1 MTDKEKLERLRSFG
15 FYGIDRE
22 MISKLKKPEVYAI
35 QLTTDAR
42 RCLGEI
48 SRPDTKKTQ
57 NERIVEYAQKMG
69 GITSWD
75 ATNILNIMSFT
86 KRMSEIRR
94 DPRFEV
100 TQRWEG
106 NGHTKWMLYEIK
118 EKKDAE
124 SV

>member
-1 MTDKEKLERLRSFG
+1 MSDQERLEMLHSFG
-15 FYGIDRE
+15 FMGMSLPILSMLKNPSYYG
-22 MISKLKKPEVYAI
+22 L
-35 QLTTDAR
+35 QLTTDAK

-48 SRPDTKKTQ
+48 SRPDTKLTQ
-57 NERIVEYAQKMG
+57 NERIVEYAKKMG

-94 DPRFEV
+94 DPHYEV
-100 TQRWEG
+100 TQRWES

-118 EKKDAE
+118 ERE
-124 SV
+124 NV

>member
-1 MTDKEKLERLRSFG
+1 MTDQEKLEMLQRFG
-15 FYGIDRE
+15 FFGMDLPT
-22 MISKLKKPEVYAI
+22 ISKLKNPSYYGI

-42 RCLGEI
+42 RCLGET
-48 SRPDTKKTQ
+48 SRPDTKLTQ
-57 NERIVEYAQKMG
+57 NERIIEYAKKMG

-94 DPRFEV
+94 DPRYEV
-100 TQRWEG
+100 MQRWES

-118 EKKDAE
+118 ERKE
-124 SV
+124 

>member
-1 MTDKEKLERLRSFG
+1 MTDKEKLELLQSFG

-22 MISKLKKPEVYAI
+22 MISKLKKPEVYGV
-35 QLTTDAR
+35 QLTADAR
-42 RCLGEI
+42 KCLGEV
-48 SRPDTKKTQ
+48 SRPDTKLTQ

-94 DPRFEV
+94 DPRYEV
-100 TQRWEG
+100 TQRWEN

-118 EKKDAE
+118 EVQA
-124 SV
+124 

>member
-1 MTDKEKLERLRSFG
+1 MTDNEKVELLKQFG
-15 FYGIDRE
+15 FFGVDLPL
-22 MISKLKKPEVYAI
+22 ISKLKSPEYYGI
-35 QLTTDAR
+35 QLTTDAK

-48 SRPDTKKTQ
+48 SRPDTKLTQ

-94 DPRFEV
+94 DPRYEV
-100 TQRWEG
+100 TQRWES
-106 NGHTKWMLYEIK
+106 NGVTKWMLYEIK
-118 EKKDAE
+118 EVKD
-124 SV
+124 V

>member
-1 MTDKEKLERLRSFG
+1 MTDNEKVELLKQFG
-15 FYGIDRE
+15 FFGMDLPL
-22 MISKLKKPEVYAI
+22 ISKLKSPEYYGI
-35 QLTTDAR
+35 QLTTDAK

-57 NERIVEYAQKMG
+57 NERIVEYAKKMG

-94 DPRFEV
+94 DPRYEV
-100 TQRWEG
+100 TQRWES
-106 NGHTKWMLYEIK
+106 NGRTKWMLYEIK
-118 EKKDAE
+118 EVE
-124 SV
+124 NV

>member
-1 MTDKEKLERLRSFG
+1 MTDKEKLELLLGFG
-15 FYGIDRE
+15 FKGMSYPILSMLKSPDVYG
-22 MISKLKKPEVYAI
+22 I
-35 QLTTDAR
+35 QLTTDAK
-42 RCLGEI
+42 RCLGEV
-48 SRPDTKKTQ
+48 SRPDTKLTQ

-94 DPRFEV
+94 DPRYEV
-100 TQRWEG
+100 TQRWEN

-118 EKKDAE
+118 EVQA
-124 SV
+124 

>member
-1 MTDKEKLERLRSFG
+1 MTDKEKLELLHQFG
-15 FYGIDRE
+15 FFGMDRE
-22 MISKLKKPEVYAI
+22 MISKLKKPEVYGI
-35 QLTTDAR
+35 QLTTDAK

-48 SRPDTKKTQ
+48 SRPDTKLTQ

-94 DPRFEV
+94 DPRYEV
-100 TQRWEG
+100 SQRWET
-106 NGHTKWMLYEIK
+106 NGITKWMLYEIK
-118 EKKDAE
+118 ERE
-124 SV
+124 NV

>member
-1 MTDKEKLERLRSFG
+1 MTDREKLELLHSFG
-15 FYGIDRE
+15 FKGIDRE
-22 MISKLKKPEVYAI
+22 MISKLKKPELYGV
-35 QLTTDAR
+35 QLTTDAK

-48 SRPDTKKTQ
+48 SRPDTRLSQ

-75 ATNILNIMSFT
+75 ATNILHIMSFT

-100 TQRWEG
+100 TQRWES

-118 EKKDAE
+118 EVENA
-124 SV
+124 V